1 MADTMDLT
9 FRGSLT
15 KRSYAYNTVLSMTD
29 VERPSEL
36 VHRLHRLRFERG
48 LTIQEMAEKCGLPKS
63 SLESYMRLEGARRPG
78 LDALVAIGDGMQV
91 SLDWLVGRSAEN
103 FEPGATKK
111 DYAIACFNVV
121 SSLIRWIREEQARRG
136 AEIFGD
142 SDVAGVPDAEVA
154 AKSMLTFVELT
165 RGFATNG
172 QKFSPDREALYD
184 DLKAILDREV
194 GTR

>member
-1 MADTMDLT
+1 
-9 FRGSLT
+9 
-15 KRSYAYNTVLSMTD
+15 MTD

-36 VHRLHRLRFERG
+36 VHRLHRLRFEHG

-103 FEPGATKK
+103 FEPGASKK

-121 SSLIRWIREEQARRG
+121 SSLIRWMREEQVRRD
-136 AEIFGD
+136 AVIFGD
-142 SDVAGVPDAEVA
+142 DDVAGVPDAEVA
-154 AKSMLTFVELT
+154 AKSMLIFVDLT
-165 RGFATNG
+165 RRFATDG
-172 QKFSPDREALYD
+172 QRFSPDREALYD
-184 DLKAILDREV
+184 DLRAHPEREV
-194 GTR
+194 GTK

>member
-1 MADTMDLT
+1 MDLAPC
-9 FRGSLT
+9 GSLT
-15 KRSYAYNTVLSMTD
+15 MRGYAYNTVLSMTD
-29 VERPSEL
+29 VEQPSEL
-36 VHRLHRLRFERG
+36 VHRLHRLRFTHG

-63 SLESYMRLEGARRPG
+63 SLESYMRLEGARKPG

-121 SSLIRWIREEQARRG
+121 SSLLMWMREQQAKRDVT
-136 AEIFGD
+136 IIGD
-142 SDVAGVPDAEVA
+142 DAVAGVPDAEVA

-172 QKFSPDREALYD
+172 QHFSPNREALYD
-184 DLKAILDREV
+184 DLKALLDREV
-194 GTR
+194 GTK